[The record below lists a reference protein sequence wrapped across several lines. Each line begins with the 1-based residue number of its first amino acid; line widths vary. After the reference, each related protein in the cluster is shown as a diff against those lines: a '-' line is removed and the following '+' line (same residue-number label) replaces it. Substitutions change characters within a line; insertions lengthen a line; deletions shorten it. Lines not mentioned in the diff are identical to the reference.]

1 MESRKKIYIKR
12 GNYVSSPK
20 LLEEYSQNK
29 YISQNRN
36 LEEKESNLL
45 RKRDNKLELCMSN
58 LKYICRNCETKEKKA
73 RVKKRRQEGKGFQ
86 RTTREEEHEENTP
99 WPRGHGL
106 K

>member
-58 LKYICRNCETKEKKA
+58 QKYICRNCEAKEKKA
-73 RVKKRRQEGKGFQ
+73 RVRTGEEKGQGKSADDDKRRKPE
-86 RTTREEEHEENTP
+86 RTHRC
-99 WPRGHGL
+99 
-106 K
+106 